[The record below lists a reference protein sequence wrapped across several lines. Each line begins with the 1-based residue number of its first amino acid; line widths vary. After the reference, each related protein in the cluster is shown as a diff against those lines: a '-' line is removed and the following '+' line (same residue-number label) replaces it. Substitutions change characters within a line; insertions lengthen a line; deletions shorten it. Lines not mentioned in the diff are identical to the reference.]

1 MRRKIA
7 AGNWKMNKT
16 PQEAKELLTEII
28 PLIQSDDVDV
38 ILCVPFIDIPVAI
51 DMLKGSNV
59 SVGAQNMHF
68 EDKGAFTGE
77 ISAKML
83 YESGVEYVILG
94 HSERRQYFAETDETV
109 NKKIIQAFKNELIP
123 IVCCGETLEQR
134 EAGITLEW
142 IAGQIKKAFANIPA
156 DQAKDAIIAY
166 EPIWAIGTGKVA
178 TKEQAE
184 EVCRH
189 IRNTIAEIYDAETA
203 DEIRILYGGS
213 VTGDSANELFSMEDI
228 DGGLVGGA
236 SLKADFGRIVHY
248 NA

>member
-16 PQEAKELLTEII
+16 PQEAKALIQELL
-28 PLIQSDDVDV
+28 PLVDSDEVDV
-38 ILCVPFIDIPVAI
+38 IFCVPFIDIPVAI
-51 DMLKGSNV
+51 ELLKGSRI

-83 YESGVEYVILG
+83 YESGVEYVIIG

-109 NKKIIQAFKNELIP
+109 NKKILKAFETELIP

-142 IAGQIKKAFANIPA
+142 IKGQIKGAFAGVCKENA
-156 DQAKDAIIAY
+156 AQTIIAY

-184 EVCRH
+184 EVCRF
-189 IRNTIAEIYDAETA
+189 IRETICELYDQETA
-203 DEIRILYGGS
+203 DKIRILYGGS

-248 NA
+248 NK